1 MTSHKFISGDTEEV
15 FTGTEF
21 ISSTP
26 KHCLTCGGLW
36 YRTEVNYEFTSQGEL
51 PEALSAKGEQP
62 TTCSPEYDRRHSEP
76 PKSQPSWQEQLDP
89 SCNCWLCDS

>member
-1 MTSHKFISGDTEEV
+1 MTNHKFITNDTEEV
-15 FTGTEF
+15 FTGNEF
-21 ISSTP
+21 ITSTS
-26 KHCLTCGGLW
+26 KTCLTCGGLW
-36 YRTEVNYEFTSQGEL
+36 YSTDVNYEFTAKSEQA
-51 PEALSAKGEQP
+51 PVLSSRGEQP